1 MTTHETDR
9 PADDDSVAPD
19 ADDVE
24 TEARRADEPDTGSGD
39 PDVADDDTG
48 GADGY
53 EPELVATD
61 EADELADDDT
71 GGADGYEPELVATDE
86 ADEPAAPEPADEPD
100 RTDAGGVVR
109 TPEADP
115 VQRVAPVGPDTAI
128 DPGAGSYQDRWGAIQ
143 AGFIDDP
150 GRTVESASA
159 LVAEIWDEI
168 ERSITDEREGVESR
182 WRSTDSSTDD
192 LRAVMQDYRDLYD
205 RFMHFTPQL
214 TAEK

>member
-39 PDVADDDTG
+39 PDV
-48 GADGY
+48 
-53 EPELVATD
+53 
-61 EADELADDDT
+61 ADDDT

>member
-9 PADDDSVAPD
+9 SADYDSVD
-19 ADDVE
+19 
-24 TEARRADEPDTGSGD
+24 PDTADVDMDAPVAGESDATGSRD
-39 PDVADDDTG
+39 HDAADDDTG
-48 GADGY
+48 GVEGA

-61 EADELADDDT
+61 EAE
-71 GGADGYEPELVATDE
+71 
-86 ADEPAAPEPADEPD
+86 EPAAPEPTDERD
-100 RTDAGGVVR
+100 GIDAGGAHR
-109 TPEADP
+109 TPEPDP
-115 VQRVAPVGPDTAI
+115 VQKVAPVGSDTAI
-128 DPGAGSYQDRWGAIQ
+128 DPGAGSYQDRWGAIR

-168 ERSITDEREGVESR
+168 QRSITDEREGLASR
-182 WRSTDSSTDD
+182 WQSTESSTDD

-214 TAEK
+214 TADN